1 VRLIDKAL
9 SSRGEYFSHSKAYML
24 HSVFSITGTII
35 PTKTTK
41 FALSNAIFAHFGN
54 DEFANSIAEGL
65 RLPDDKKERFVN
77 EIQKDGISSASK
89 FLDHYEKSRRRTF
102 IKTYPVDFEMTS
114 EEKSILGEAEDLYKR
129 HLNEVKE
136 KKREKKDITKEF
148 DLLIEKYVLEDLH
161 RAYNEMSM
169 ALNYDE
175 EILNYSS
182 SFSDEAEDDQ

>member
-1 VRLIDKAL
+1 
-9 SSRGEYFSHSKAYML
+9 
-24 HSVFSITGTII
+24 
-35 PTKTTK
+35 
-41 FALSNAIFAHFGN
+41 
-54 DEFANSIAEGL
+54 
-65 RLPDDKKERFVN
+65 
-77 EIQKDGISSASK
+77 
-89 FLDHYEKSRRRTF
+89 
-102 IKTYPVDFEMTS
+102 MTS